1 MGLKDKVVK
10 ALAIRWVRGKVKALR
25 GKESETTMGKV
36 LRFLDGWKLVIAV
49 IVMFGAGVYDQT
61 QNGHAGD
68 IVGAILTVLGW
79 TTGAVGQGEITQA
92 VASAVAIWA
101 VVHKVIKAQRQV
113 KAGSSVAGTLS
124 AEGYVSEYVAD
135 AMAGKTVVPA
145 ARVENDLKK

>member
-10 ALAIRWVRGKVKALR
+10 ALALRWARGKVKDLR
-25 GKESETTMGKV
+25 GKERESSMGKV
-36 LRFLDGWKLVIAV
+36 LKFLDGWKLVIAV

-61 QNGHAGD
+61 ANGHAGD
-68 IVGAILTVLGW
+68 IVGAVLAVLGW

-113 KAGSSVAGTLS
+113 RVGSSVAGALS
-124 AEGYVSEYVAD
+124 TEGYVSEYVAD
-135 AMAGKTVVPA
+135 AMAGKAVVPV